1 MIYTTIEVIT
11 AIMNTCKDYILIW
24 CEREGYEQRY
34 ARIFHLDDTYPLL
47 EYLMN
52 HYRPDGMSRHGKECI
67 TGYYLF
73 DDYTDLKGVYKEVRE

>member
-1 MIYTTIEVIT
+1 MEFLLLDICQAIRNTTRKRV
-11 AIMNTCKDYILIW
+11 LIW
-24 CEREGYEQRY
+24 HDRSGYGHRTASIYDIE
-34 ARIFHLDDTYPLL
+34 DTDALL

-52 HYRPDGMSRHGKECI
+52 NYRPDGMSRHGKECI